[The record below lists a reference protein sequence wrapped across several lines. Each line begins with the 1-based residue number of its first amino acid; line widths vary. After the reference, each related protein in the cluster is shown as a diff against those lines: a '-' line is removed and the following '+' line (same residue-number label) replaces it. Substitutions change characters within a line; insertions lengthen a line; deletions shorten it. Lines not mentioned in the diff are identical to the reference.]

1 MRTFFLVLAALVT
14 VNAGCQS
21 VRALHDE
28 TVVAKDV
35 GLIVR
40 EERLREKFE
49 TRLKQYGFDI
59 QSSSDKSECEA
70 KLCLD
75 NHCRWIFV
83 LTYKV
88 DSTGTVH
95 AVGTN
100 VLGFRPI
107 SR

>member
-1 MRTFFLVLAALVT
+1 MRTFLLVLAALVT
-14 VNAGCQS
+14 VNVGCQS

-28 TVVAKDV
+28 TVVTKDV

-40 EERLREKFE
+40 EERLRENFE

-59 QSSSDKSECEA
+59 QCSSDKSECEA
-70 KLCLD
+70 LLCLD
-75 NHCRWIFV
+75 DHCRWIFV

-88 DSTGTVH
+88 DSTETVH
-95 AVGTN
+95 AVKTN
-100 VLGFRPI
+100 VLSFRSI